1 MPPILHNAASPNSA
15 RGGKGNH
22 PMELQ
27 ALATLDGILRTQ
39 GLGAALQFLNDRVP
53 HRFTGIYRVD
63 GQVLHNVAVIDKQ
76 QASDIG
82 FLKQV
87 PLGDS
92 FCQFVLRDGHLVTTD
107 SAHDSRVDAS
117 PYKGVMGSYVGL
129 PLAVVPGELFGTF
142 CHFDFEP
149 QPLDDDEFRFLTRVA
164 RVLPPF
170 VKPA

>member
-1 MPPILHNAASPNSA
+1 
-15 RGGKGNH
+15 
-22 PMELQ
+22 MEQQ
-27 ALATLDGILRTQ
+27 ALDTLQDILRTQ
-39 GLGAALQFLNDRVP
+39 GLVAALQFLNDRVP

-76 QASDIG
+76 QSGDIG
-82 FLKQV
+82 FLMQV

-92 FCQFVLRDGHLVTTD
+92 FCQFVLRDGQLITTD
-107 SAHDSRVDAS
+107 SSQDERLSGS
-117 PYKGVMGSYVGL
+117 PYKGVVRSYVGL

-149 QPLDDDEFRFLTRVA
+149 QPLDDSEFEFLTRAA

>member
-1 MPPILHNAASPNSA
+1 
-15 RGGKGNH
+15 
-22 PMELQ
+22 MEQQ
-27 ALATLDGILRTQ
+27 ALAALEGILRTQ
-39 GLGAALQFLNDRVP
+39 GLAAGLQFLNDRVP

-76 QASDIG
+76 QPSDIG

-92 FCQFVLRDGHLVTTD
+92 FCQFVLRDGQLVTTD
-107 SAHDSRVDAS
+107 SARDSRVDAS
-117 PYKGVMGSYVGL
+117 PYKGVMGAYVGL
-129 PLAVVPGELFGTF
+129 PLAMVPGELFGTF

-149 QPLDDDEFRFLTRVA
+149 QPMDDGEFEFLTRVA

-170 VKPA
+170 VRTP

>member
-1 MPPILHNAASPNSA
+1 
-15 RGGKGNH
+15 
-22 PMELQ
+22 MEQQ
-27 ALATLDGILRTQ
+27 ALDTLQDILRTQ
-39 GLGAALQFLNDRVP
+39 GLVAALQFLNDRVP

-76 QASDIG
+76 QSGDIG
-82 FLKQV
+82 FLMQV

-92 FCQFVLRDGHLVTTD
+92 FCQFVLRDGQLITTD
-107 SAHDSRVDAS
+107 SSQDERLSGS
-117 PYKGVMGSYVGL
+117 PYKGVVRSYVAL

-149 QPLDDDEFRFLTRVA
+149 QPLDDSEFEFLTRAA

>member
-1 MPPILHNAASPNSA
+1 MFICISI
-15 RGGKGNH
+15 H
-22 PMELQ
+22 PMEQQ
-27 ALATLDGILRTQ
+27 ALDTLQDILRTQ
-39 GLGAALQFLNDRVP
+39 GLVAALQFLNDRVP

-76 QASDIG
+76 QSGDIG
-82 FLKQV
+82 FLMQV
-87 PLGDS
+87 PLSDS
-92 FCQFVLRDGHLVTTD
+92 FCQFVLRDGQLVTTD
-107 SAHDSRVDAS
+107 SGKDPRVDAS
-117 PYKGVMGSYVGL
+117 PFKGVMGSYVGL

-149 QPLDDDEFRFLTRVA
+149 QPLDDSEFEFLTQAA